1 MESRVSCPC
10 CGAGDVMRGG
20 GLCSEMPH
28 PENRRVRHPKI
39 AAIAVVV
46 VLVLLVRD
54 GAEMT

>member
-20 GLCSEMPH
+20 GLCSEIPH

-39 AAIAVVV
+39 AVLV
-46 VLVLLVRD
+46 VLALLVRD